1 MNDYFHTF
9 TRCPKVEV
17 TYLSGTDTIPSI
29 SEKRNLEDQPSV
41 TTQVTQWPVA
51 EVGDEEMLRSP
62 LLPWPGSGLAPL
74 VGGCSQPAAERSSLG
89 DRAPGCYG
97 LRTLCL
103 FSWDVHTRLL

>member
-1 MNDYFHTF
+1 MGGGGAH
-9 TRCPKVEV
+9 RGMKQG
-17 TYLSGTDTIPSI
+17 S
-29 SEKRNLEDQPSV
+29 
-41 TTQVTQWPVA
+41 
-51 EVGDEEMLRSP
+51 
-62 LLPWPGSGLAPL
+62 PWPEHGVAPL